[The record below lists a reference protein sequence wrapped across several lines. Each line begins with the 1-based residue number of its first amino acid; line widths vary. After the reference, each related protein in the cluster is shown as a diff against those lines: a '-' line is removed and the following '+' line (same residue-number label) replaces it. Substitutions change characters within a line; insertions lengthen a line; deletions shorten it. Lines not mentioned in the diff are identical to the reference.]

1 MSIRVGIIGSRFVAA
16 AHAEALRQTPGVE
29 LTAVASPN
37 AEHAWA
43 FRRRFKIEHAFTD
56 YKDML
61 SSGFIDAVT
70 IACPNDLHAQV
81 TIDAAAAG
89 KHVLVDKPMAMSLAE
104 CDRMI
109 DACKKA
115 GVILMYGENLCFAP
129 KYVRAKQLADQGA
142 LGNVYYVRQLEC
154 HFGPQADWFWDINR
168 SGGGALMDMGC
179 HSIAYCR
186 WIFGDTPIES
196 VYAEAGNFVHGRRT
210 HGDDHTVVMLRFAE
224 SKKHPRGGLG
234 VAENSW
240 ARAGGLDDRA
250 EIYGSK
256 GLTVA
261 DIARGGALQTYS
273 DIGHAHTGEK
283 AERTRGWT
291 WTSFD
296 EVWNYGFPQEMAH
309 FADCI
314 ENEKRPMLTG
324 EDGRAV
330 LEIICAAYQSAR
342 TGARVSLPLE
352 TDSRK
357 PVDYWLKGD
366 PQTKPRADVPLSM
379 PAAPP
384 EDAEAETKPSATPVV
399 RESRK
404 EQASPA
410 PEPATPAEEAS
421 DEPPEATATAQPA
434 TAADARPGAASD
446 DTEPPKADQQPD
458 TKAEAA
464 EPAKKPPEEAAED
477 AAT

>member
-1 MSIRVGIIGSRFVAA
+1 MGIIGSRFVAA

-43 FRRRFKIEHAFTD
+43 LRRRFEIEHAFTD

-61 SSGFIDAVT
+61 SSGFVDAIT

-104 CDRMI
+104 CDSMI
-109 DACKKA
+109 EACKKA

-142 LGNVYYVRQLEC
+142 LGNVYYVRQIEC
-154 HFGPQADWFWDINR
+154 HFGPHSDWFWDINR
-168 SGGGALMDMGC
+168 SGGGVLMDLGC

-186 WIFGDTPIES
+186 WVFGDTPIES
-196 VYAEAGNFVHGRRT
+196 VYAEAGNFVHGSRT
-210 HGDDHTVVMLRFAE
+210 HGDDHTVVMLRFAQ
-224 SKKHPRGGLG
+224 SKKHPQGGLA

-240 ARAGGLDDRA
+240 ARPGGLDDRA

-273 DIGHAHTGEK
+273 ASGYNYAGEK
-283 AERTRGWT
+283 AEKTQGWT

-314 ENEKRPMLTG
+314 EKEKRPMLSG

-366 PQTKPRADVPLSM
+366 PLTRARAEVPLSM
-379 PAAPP
+379 PARPS
-384 EDAEAETKPSATPVV
+384 EDAKAETKQSAAPVS
-399 RESRK
+399 ESDA
-404 EQASPA
+404 EQAAPP
-410 PEPATPAEEAS
+410 PEPARPAKEAS
-421 DEPPEATATAQPA
+421 ADPPETTANAQPA
-434 TAADARPGAASD
+434 TAADATSE
-446 DTEPPKADQQPD
+446 DTEPPKAAGELPD
-458 TKAEAA
+458 ATAEAA
-464 EPAKKPPEEAAED
+464 EPAKKPPEKAAED

>member
-1 MSIRVGIIGSRFVAA
+1 MSIRVGIVGSRFVAT
-16 AHAEALRQTPGVE
+16 AHAEGLRQVPGVE

-37 AEHAWA
+37 AEHAWE
-43 FRRRFKIEHAFTD
+43 FRRRFEIEHAFAD

-70 IACPNDLHAQV
+70 VACPNNLHAQV
-81 TIDAAAAG
+81 VIDAAAAG
-89 KHVLVDKPMAMSLAE
+89 KHVLVDKPMAISLSE

-129 KYVRAKQLADQGA
+129 KYVRAKQLADEGA
-142 LGNVYYVRQLEC
+142 LGDVYYVRQLEC
-154 HFGPQADWFWDINR
+154 HSGPHSDWFWDINR
-168 SGGGALMDMGC
+168 SGGGVLMDMGC

-186 WIFGDTPIES
+186 WVFGDTPIQS
-196 VYAEAGNFVHGRRT
+196 VYAEASNFVHGKRT
-210 HGDDHTVVMLRFAE
+210 RGDDHTVVMLRFAE

-234 VAENSW
+234 VAENAW

-261 DIARGGALQTYS
+261 DIARGGALHTYS
-273 DIGHAHTGEK
+273 TIGYGYAGEK
-283 AERTRGWT
+283 AEQTRGWT

-296 EVWNYGFPQEMAH
+296 EAWNYGFPQEMAH

-314 ENEKRPMLTG
+314 ENEKQPILTG

-352 TDSRK
+352 ADSRK
-357 PVDYWLKGD
+357 PVDYWLKGE
-366 PQTKPRADVPLSM
+366 PQPKPRAE
-379 PAAPP
+379 APP
-384 EDAEAETKPSATPVV
+384 STAAVPPKDAPAKASPGAET
-399 RESRK
+399 
-404 EQASPA
+404 
-410 PEPATPAEEAS
+410 EPATANARQ
-421 DEPPEATATAQPA
+421 PEAAAAAKPA
-434 TAADARPGAASD
+434 TSTADDATPSAVVEGS
-446 DTEPPKADQQPD
+446 EPPKAADKLPNA
-458 TKAEAA
+458 TTAAA
-464 EPAKKPPEEAAED
+464 EPAEAPPEEAEN

>member
-1 MSIRVGIIGSRFVAA
+1 MGIIGSRFVAS
-16 AHAEALRQTPGVE
+16 AHAQALRQTPGVE

-37 AEHAWA
+37 AEHAWE
-43 FRRRFKIEHAFTD
+43 FHRRFEIEHTFTD
-56 YKDML
+56 YKDLL
-61 SSGFIDAVT
+61 SSGFVDAIT

-89 KHVLVDKPMAMSLAE
+89 KHVLVDKPMAMSLDE

-109 DACKKA
+109 EACKKA

-154 HFGPQADWFWDINR
+154 HFGPHSDWFWDINR
-168 SGGGALMDMGC
+168 SGGGVLMDMGC

-186 WIFGDTPIES
+186 WVFGNTPIES

-261 DIARGGALQTYS
+261 DIARGGALHTYS
-273 DIGHAHTGEK
+273 ATGYEYAGEK
-283 AERTRGWT
+283 TERTRGWT

-324 EDGRAV
+324 DDGRAV

-357 PVDYWLKGD
+357 PVDYWLKGA

-384 EDAEAETKPSATPVV
+384 EAGDAETKPSAAPVS
-399 RESRK
+399 ESDAK
-404 EQASPA
+404 QAAP
-410 PEPATPAEEAS
+410 PEPATPTTETNAK
-421 DEPPEATATAQPA
+421 PPEETATAQPA
-434 TAADARPGAASD
+434 TAADARPNAASE
-446 DTEPPKADQQPD
+446 DTEPPKAADEQPD
-458 TKAEAA
+458 ATAAAA
-464 EPAKKPPEEAAED
+464 EPVKKPPEEAAED